1 MNMAHV
7 VVSSNGCWS
16 LDLLTFCCILTNYL
30 LCVAPTGT
38 RNAILNTEARTV
50 EAEVLSRRCV
60 IMRLVD
66 FSYEEYQKALR
77 QSAGAVVII
86 LPKNMSAVPQDIVQV
101 IMFNNGLVSRY
112 DPHSCHIYSTQCQ
125 CFASQCTWCVIVK
138 TVYSVQQFME
148 LEPEM
153 LATETIVPIY
163 FAMEDDELL
172 SIYTQ
177 TLTSSSSQGSLS
189 AAEGRDFSSVDW
201 TVSVELK
208 YFQLRCLLSLVLLHT
223 ATANGFQMV
232 TSGAQSKAISD
243 WAITSLEVRDR
254 S

>member
-1 MNMAHV
+1 LLGF
-7 VVSSNGCWS
+7 NGFS
-16 LDLLTFCCILTNYL
+16 PRFFEYGKYGK
-30 LCVAPTGT
+30 GT

-60 IMRLVD
+60 IMRLAD
-66 FSYEEYQKALR
+66 FSYDKYQKALR

-86 LPKNMSAVPQDIVQV
+86 LPKNMSAMPQDIVQFV
-101 IMFNNGLVSRY
+101 FNLIRL
-112 DPHSCHIYSTQCQ
+112 Q
-125 CFASQCTWCVIVK
+125 FF
-138 TVYSVQQFME
+138 TVNPLQQFME

-153 LATETIVPIY
+153 LATETIVPVY
-163 FAMEDDELL
+163 FAEEDDELL

-189 AAEGRDFSSVDW
+189 AAE
-201 TVSVELK
+201 
-208 YFQLRCLLSLVLLHT
+208 

-243 WAITSLEVRDR
+243 WAITSLEVVASQHPEVKFSMVHKKINLADDMLAWEHERFGIRRLPAFTLSHLPSHR
-254 S
+254 SAQRSSIMDVR